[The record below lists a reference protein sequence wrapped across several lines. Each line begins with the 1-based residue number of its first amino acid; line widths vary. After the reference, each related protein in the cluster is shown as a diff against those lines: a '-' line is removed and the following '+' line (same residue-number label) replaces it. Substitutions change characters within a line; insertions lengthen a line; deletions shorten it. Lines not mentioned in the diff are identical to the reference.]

1 MLFRSNPENIPQ
13 GKVPAAA
20 LGLTNDA
27 RKGTGM
33 VGIRLSENT
42 EFGPTSEPFDGTNL
56 IGTVIDTEKLKSLK
70 EGQTVYIREVKR

>member
-1 MLFRSNPENIPQ
+1 MKRA
-13 GKVPAAA
+13 PAAA

-33 VGIRLSENT
+33 VGIRLSENL

-56 IGTVIDTEKLKSLK
+56 IGAVINTDKLKTLK
-70 EGQTVYIREVKR
+70 EGQIVYIREAKR